1 MVEITPKMPAK
12 NHFPDIIGI
21 NLEYALDAY
30 DWEGWKPMHLQP
42 VFRVERLK
50 AEGSKLEAGEND
62 PQISQI
68 TRINGRKKAQNT
80 QNKNT

>member
-1 MVEITPKMPAK
+1 VWRQ
-12 NHFPDIIGI
+12 
-21 NLEYALDAY
+21 L
-30 DWEGWKPMHLQP
+30 W
-42 VFRVERLK
+42 FRVERLK